1 MNNHRPSTDIFFK
14 ALFLSVLLGLNSVVT
29 LAQTAPPAPAGESK
43 IELSP
48 FIVSKS
54 KDTGYNSQETTA
66 SSRYAKN
73 LLLIPQSITVLNAEF
88 LADINPQSALDLV
101 SVGVSGVTS
110 LRTDLDQ
117 FNFRGFA
124 ISFMLRDGNMQRG
137 YKRAPMYDIDRIE
150 VIKGPSAL
158 SFGNNQFIGGV
169 LNYIPYAP
177 SATKT
182 AKAKVTLSDHGYRRL
197 EANLGGPI
205 YQDQNFG
212 LRYRITLGDEKGN
225 YDRPTWEDD
234 NTFASAALGFY
245 FGSGTTLIMTASHFQ
260 NLGDQMWAEFLD
272 RTAPISSSIAATP
285 GQVVQKAVLN
295 QYSKV
300 TTTTY
305 APKNPHIYQYGYN
318 DQFNVKFVHK
328 LSENGNLSMVATYG
342 NDLADY
348 GIGRAAGLGVNNY
361 SLTRIYA
368 VDTISTRVWDI
379 NFDYLHI
386 LDRAKWKNEFTMGA
400 DLNGLSDYRWGFS
413 RSNATGLNAVPTL
426 DMREPNYGPD
436 DAFFNLLFSG
446 IPNFNPAA
454 KKYGKQGALLGMP
467 GAYER
472 DQDNVNW
479 SYYFQENL
487 TLWKKL
493 TLVSGLRWLNL
504 TGKSRAVLTQV
515 TNATTGLNTSSTTNV
530 FSPVADR
537 FVMSYKHGAVYLP
550 IPDVSAYVNFSA
562 NSIPPVNVIDGFGNV
577 IPDRAAVL
585 KEVGLKINKSL
596 TSTFSVFGQVVYY
609 DMFQTNAAYNILNS
623 AGVVINTAYS
633 EGDWTK
639 GLEVDLGA
647 RLKTGNGEAN
657 LYVTYTRLK
666 SRTSKGVSFLSLPPL
681 KYSVVSKFS
690 WTSGPLRGLS
700 LGLNM
705 SDTSETLFGAF
716 TIDEP
721 PVYNMFASYR
731 LNKRWGVQLNVV
743 NITDERY
750 VQWLSNNAVASVN
763 PPFRP
768 RLQFNYT
775 Y

>member
-1 MNNHRPSTDIFFK
+1 MNNYIPSTNIFFK
-14 ALFLSVLLGLNSVVT
+14 ALFLSVLIGLNSVVT

-54 KDTGYNSQETTA
+54 KDSGYNAQETTA
-66 SSRYAKN
+66 STRYAKS
-73 LLLIPQSITVLNAEF
+73 LLQIPQSITVLNAEF

-137 YKRAPMYDIDRIE
+137 YKRAPMYDIERIE

-177 SATKT
+177 SANRL

-197 EANLGGPI
+197 EANAGGPI
-205 YQDQNFG
+205 YETPNFAM
-212 LRYRITLGDEKGN
+212 RYRVTIGDEKGN

-234 NTFASAALGFY
+234 NTFTSGALGFY
-245 FGSGTTLIMTASHFQ
+245 FGSGTSIVMTASHFQ

-272 RTAPISSSIAATP
+272 RNAPVTSSISARP
-285 GQVVQKAVLN
+285 GQIIQKAVLN

-300 TTTTY
+300 TSTTY
-305 APKNPHIYQYGYN
+305 GPKNPHIYQYGYN
-318 DQFNVKFVHK
+318 DQFNLKFVHK
-328 LSENGNLSMVATYG
+328 LSANGNLSMVATYG

-348 GIGRAAGLGVNNY
+348 GIGRAAGLGTNNS
-361 SLTRIYA
+361 SLTRIYG

-386 LDRAKWKNEFTMGA
+386 LDREKWKNELTFGA
-400 DLNGLSDYRWGFS
+400 DLNALSDYRWGFS
-413 RSNATGLNAVPTL
+413 RSNATGLNAVPTINFAA
-426 DMREPNYGPD
+426 PNYGPD
-436 DAFFNLLFSG
+436 DAFFSTLFAG

-454 KKYGKQGALLGMP
+454 KKYGKQGAISGMP

-479 SYYFQENL
+479 SYYFQENI

-504 TGKSRAVLTQV
+504 TGKSRAVLATT
-515 TNATTGLNTSSTTNV
+515 TNATTGLNTAVTTNV

-537 FVMSYKHGAVYLP
+537 FVMSYKHGAVYTP
-550 IPDVSAYVNFSA
+550 IPDVAAYVNFSA
-562 NSIPPVNVIDGFGNV
+562 NSIPPVNIIDGFGNV

-585 KEVGLKINKSL
+585 KEVGIKINKSL
-596 TSTFSVFGQVVYY
+596 SSTFSLFGQVVYY
-609 DMFQTNAAYNILNS
+609 DMFQTNAAYSILNA
-623 AGVVINTAYS
+623 AGVIINTAYS

-647 RLKTGNGEAN
+647 RLKTGSGEAN
-657 LYVTYTRLK
+657 VYVTYTRLK
-666 SRTSKGVSFLSLPPL
+666 SRNNTGQSFISLPPI
-681 KYSVVSKFS
+681 KYSFVTKFS
-690 WTSGPLRGLS
+690 WNAGPLRGLA
-700 LGLNM
+700 LGVNM
-705 SDTSETLFGAF
+705 SDTSETLFNTF
-716 TIDEP
+716 TTDEA
-721 PVYNMFASYR
+721 PVYNMFANYR
-731 LNKRWGVQLNVV
+731 INKHWGVQLNVV

-750 VQWLSNNAVASVN
+750 VQWISNSAVVSVN